1 MKKNYMRALPKAWLR
16 TAEVFTAL
24 GDTHRQR
31 ILLSFDAHEQ
41 LTITQLAAI
50 APLSR
55 TAITHHVRVL
65 EQAGILVAEKQG
77 REVLF
82 RIDKSILRDTLQS
95 VIDYID
101 DHV

>member
-16 TAEVFTAL
+16 TADIFMAL
-24 GDTHRQR
+24 GDSHRQR
-31 ILLSFDAHEQ
+31 ILLSFDKHEA
-41 LTITQLAAI
+41 LTITQLLAI

-82 RIDKSILRDTLQS
+82 RIDRDILKDTLQS

-101 DHV
+101 ENV